1 MEAQNNELHPQKPQ
15 RDILHSASYTKTQLP
30 PKMVARLPKMVAFSA
45 DYPPDGAISSVKC
58 CWVEESYTLLYF
70 GGVFPQTCVCA
81 CADRR
86 STTINYAKREG
97 VRSARKSQDLCSRRQ
112 SNRITVKKK
121 CMSTTFLQP
130 NSRHHI
136 KSERGLFITF

>member
-1 MEAQNNELHPQKPQ
+1 MSHTHRSPKSH
-15 RDILHSASYTKTQLP
+15 ILHSASYTKTQLP

-58 CWVEESYTLLYF
+58 CSLGRRIVHPL
-70 GGVFPQTCVCA
+70 VFWGRIPSTCVCA

-97 VRSARKSQDLCSRRQ
+97 VRSARKSQDCFVSTAVSRTAPP
-112 SNRITVKKK
+112 S
-121 CMSTTFLQP
+121 
-130 NSRHHI
+130 SRNGCQLPSYSLI
-136 KSERGLFITF
+136 PDTI